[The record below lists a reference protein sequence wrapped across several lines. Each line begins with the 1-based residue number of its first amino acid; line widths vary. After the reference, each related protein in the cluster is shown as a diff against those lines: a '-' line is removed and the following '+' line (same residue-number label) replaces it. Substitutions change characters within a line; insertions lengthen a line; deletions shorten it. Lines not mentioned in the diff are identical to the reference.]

1 MTHDFN
7 KPPHVSSLEETT
19 QKKRIPVYILALVG
33 IFFIALLVYMFA
45 GIKPNASDAPPG
57 HPNPEAQV
65 ATANNSTTA
74 TTKDEATAKDSDTAT
89 ATAKY

>member
-1 MTHDFN
+1 M
-7 KPPHVSSLEETT
+7 
-19 QKKRIPVYILALVG
+19 
-33 IFFIALLVYMFA
+33 
-45 GIKPNASDAPPG
+45 KPNASDAPPG